1 MGLDHSPNRRATYPR
16 TPAHPALQ
24 YLACAAEEASTTMSK
39 HRDFQRVAVLN
50 RGEPAIRF
58 LRALREYNFERGTS
72 IKAVALYTEPDQEA
86 PFVRLADEMVS
97 LGPVMRPGPEG
108 QVNAYCHHEHV
119 LAALKRSRCDALW
132 PGWGFVS
139 EDPVFVKALEEAGI
153 VFLGPSSEA
162 MFRLGDKIASK
173 QLAEE
178 CDVPLAPW
186 HWIKPEDTEDVLYQE
201 AERIGYPLMVK
212 ASAGGGGRGIRKVTS
227 KDELLTSIQSAR
239 QEVEKVFGQGG
250 LFMES
255 CITGARHIEVQL
267 VAGVDGV
274 AKALGVRDCSI
285 QRRNQKVIEEAP
297 SPVLPE
303 EMQELLCKSAV
314 RLAEKAGYCGVGTA
328 EFLYQPARNR
338 AAFLEVN
345 SRLQVEHTVTEVQT
359 GCDIVK
365 AQIDIARGLP
375 WEGGNGATL
384 GHVIE
389 VRLNAEDPERGFAPS
404 PGVLRVFR
412 TPSGPGIRVD
422 SGFAEGQTIAPEFDS
437 MLAKVIA
444 WGPTRKQAI
453 ARLVRALEEFQ
464 VVVEDGAT
472 NKAFLMKLLQTPEY
486 VEGTADTSWLD
497 RAVVDSNIL
506 EPTWEFEALLL
517 AAIVEYRLQWHV
529 SVQKFFAEVMNG
541 IPQDI
546 PGTDGL
552 NVNLRLRGQSHKLDV
567 YALEPDHYLVGPP
580 GALHSVTMEPIDEHT
595 AMIHI
600 NGRRHHVL
608 YAYGRTGISVEVDD
622 SMHIV
627 ERASGGV
634 AKAPAP
640 AVVVHIAVSEGDYVE
655 PGDLLCTLEVMKM
668 EMLVRAQEAG
678 HVREISCQVNEQ
690 VQAGQPLVVLEV
702 EGDTSSKEAAD
713 TSHHEA
719 SPRPWDALFEG
730 DNPIPERLDQ
740 WDEDTAAEAISALTQ
755 QFRSI
760 FQGFD
765 VPPDLGARLE
775 QLLGQELAFTE
786 LEHPERWKPLVYS
799 LKAFTEVESLF
810 DRHLLPRHQD
820 VASLSAE
827 LDFYEFCRN
836 HHDGEEGAQEA
847 LRPFLREAL
856 SGYGVHSLDPSE
868 ALRDSI
874 LRLIMGHSNTA
885 LRHHLCSALLRML
898 MGLYVAGVHFDEDD
912 ELSTMLRQINM
923 VAKRK
928 YPSVRDNARQ
938 AQYVLFDQSRYV
950 KRRQVVA
957 EWLVEHQNAIR
968 KIADK
973 LPARPDPHNYPK
985 LQEILEELVDS
996 RHSWLPLLLKGS
1008 EPTAPEMPYIMQAV
1022 VRRFYAATDLDMIPT
1037 DLEDP
1042 EVMAAQCMVRCDG
1055 ELKPV
1060 LVMCCLPHHLRHSLS
1075 MGRRFLENRK
1085 QLFPINV
1092 ELIVIGD
1099 DKPCLYEEVIEQSV
1113 HAVGMEHTGL
1123 TRLTM
1128 SWCNGRDR
1136 LHHRTYHWKDYGLE
1150 EIELLR
1156 DIHPEAANRIE
1167 LHRLQEFHLERLESP
1182 EQLYAFRT
1190 IAKTNPKD
1198 TRIFVFAE
1206 IHDFPRD
1213 LLQIKDDNV
1222 LWEFEQRFFES
1233 LRVIREMQAM
1243 QTARHRYHLNRLTL
1257 YIRPMVHLDP
1267 QSLVKFVQRFEPATR
1282 GLGLQKVVLHV
1293 PVIDHRAPLGFT
1305 RKVMV
1310 ISKRGR
1316 HRLETEERQ
1325 PSRLPI
1331 RAMTP
1336 YDMKVVR
1343 SQRRGYI
1350 YPYEIAYLLEGRHIS
1365 DHIPH
1370 PDMVSGRFV
1379 EYDLD
1384 ESGETLAPT
1393 IRPRGQ
1399 NEAGVVV
1406 GIISNKTAKFP
1417 DGMERVWIASD
1428 PTFAMGALA
1437 EPECRR
1443 VLAAIDMAEEK
1454 KLPIEWLPISA
1465 GAKIAMDS
1473 GTENLDWTA
1482 RVLKRIVA
1490 FTQQGGEINLIVTG
1504 VNVGAQS
1511 YWNAE
1516 ATMLMHTRGVLIMTP
1531 EASMVLTGK
1540 KALDYSGGVSAEN
1553 ERGIGGFERI
1563 MGPNGQAQYFA
1574 QDLGEAYSILFEY
1587 YRYTYVKPGETL
1599 PRANRNTLD
1608 AKERSVLTH
1617 KYERDTEPFSTIG
1630 DIFDPAQNPGRKK
1643 PFAIREV
1650 MNAVKDQDSQY
1661 LERYQ
1666 AMRHADTAVTWETH
1680 IGGYPVSLIGFES
1693 RPLVRRSR
1701 VPMDGPDVWTGGTL
1715 FPQSSK
1721 KVAFSINAAS
1731 GNRPVVILAN
1741 LSGFDGSP
1749 ESLRKL
1755 QLEMGAEIGRAV
1767 VNFEGP
1773 IIFVV
1778 IGRYHGGAYV
1788 VFSKAL
1794 NPQLTAMALE
1804 GTYASVI
1811 GGAPAAAVV
1820 FPHEV
1825 RKRTEKDPRIQELQQ
1840 KLAEAPDTR
1849 KPILR
1854 EQLESMH
1861 AQIFLEKQGEVARE
1875 FDAIHTVERAVQQGS
1890 LDRIIAPAT
1899 LRPSIIEILED
1910 YWHAHRSETT
1920 SLELHQVSSET
1931 YKAQP
1936 VQDAGT
1942 STLETSKSA
1951 H

>member
-1 MGLDHSPNRRATYPR
+1 
-16 TPAHPALQ
+16 
-24 YLACAAEEASTTMSK
+24 MSK

-72 IKAVALYTEPDQEA
+72 IKAIALYTEPDQEA

-97 LGPVMRPGPEG
+97 LGPVMHQGPDG
-108 QVNAYCHHEHV
+108 PVNAYIYHDHV
-119 LAALKRSRCDALW
+119 LAALKKSRCDALW

-139 EDPVFVKALEEAGI
+139 EDPIFVKALEDAGI

-173 QLAEE
+173 ELAEE
-178 CDVPLAPW
+178 CGVPLAPW
-186 HWIKPEDTEDVLYQE
+186 HWIKDEDTEEKLYEE

-212 ASAGGGGRGIRKVTS
+212 ASAGGGGRGIRKVST
-227 KDELLTSIQSAR
+227 KEELFPSIQSAR

-255 CITGARHIEVQL
+255 CITGARHIEVQF

-297 SPVLPE
+297 SPVLPDDI
-303 EMQELLCKSAV
+303 QELLCSSSV
-314 RLAEKAGYCGVGTA
+314 RLAEEAGYCGVGTA
-328 EFLYQPARNR
+328 EFLYQPAHNK

-365 AQIDIARGLP
+365 AQIDIARGQA
-375 WEGGNGATL
+375 WEGGNGAAL
-384 GHVIE
+384 GYVIE

-472 NKAFLMKLLQTPEY
+472 NKSFLMKLLQTQEY

-497 RAVVDSNIL
+497 RAVVEGNIL

-529 SVQKFFAEVMNG
+529 SVQKFFTEVMNG
-541 IPQDI
+541 IPQDL

-552 NVNLRLRGQSHKLDV
+552 DVNLRLRGQSHHFEV
-567 YALEPDHYLVGPP
+567 YALEPDHYLVGQP
-580 GALHSVTMEPIDEHT
+580 GALHSVTMETIDEHT
-595 AMIHI
+595 AMLHI
-600 NGRRHHVL
+600 DGRRHHVL
-608 YAYGRTGISVEVDD
+608 YAYGRTGISVEVDG

-640 AVVVHIAVSEGDYVE
+640 AVVVHIAVHEGDNVE

-678 HVREISCQVNEQ
+678 RVSEITCRVNEQ
-690 VQAGQPLVVLEV
+690 VQAGQSLVVLEV
-702 EGDTSSKEAAD
+702 EGSAD
-713 TSHHEA
+713 TIEA
-719 SPRPWDALFEG
+719 SVEAETLQATPRPWDGLFE
-730 DNPIPERLDQ
+730 DENPIPERLDQ
-740 WDEDTAAEAISALTQ
+740 WEEDKAEAAIAALAQ
-755 QFRSI
+755 QVRSI

-775 QLLGQELAFTE
+775 QLLGEELAFTE
-786 LEHPERWKPLVYS
+786 LEYPERWKPLVYT
-799 LKAFTEVESLF
+799 LKAFTQVESLF
-810 DRHLLPRHQD
+810 DLHLLQRPQE
-820 VASLSAE
+820 SINLSAE

-836 HHDGEEGAQEA
+836 HHDGEEGAQEV
-847 LRPFLREAL
+847 LRPFLRDAL

-898 MGLYVAGVHFDEDD
+898 MGLYVAGVHFEDD
-912 ELSTMLRQINM
+912 EELSNMLRQIT
-923 VAKRK
+923 VISSRR

-938 AQYVLFDQSRYV
+938 AMYVLFDQSRYV
-950 KRRQVVA
+950 QRRKVVA
-957 EWLVEHQNAIR
+957 EWLEQRQESIR
-968 KIADK
+968 GFIEKYPGK
-973 LPARPDPHNYPK
+973 LDPHNIPK
-985 LQEILEELVDS
+985 LQNIIEDLVDS
-996 RHSWLPLLLKGS
+996 RHSWLPLLLK
-1008 EPTAPEMPYIMQAV
+1008 ENNPTSPDMPYMMQAMI
-1022 VRRFYAATDLDMIPT
+1022 RRFYAATDLDVIPMSM
-1037 DLEDP
+1037 DDP

-1060 LVMCCLPHHLRHSLS
+1060 LVMCSEPQHLRHSLS
-1075 MGRRFLENRK
+1075 LGRRFLENRK
-1085 QLFPINV
+1085 QLFPISV
-1092 ELIVIGD
+1092 ELVVMGR
-1099 DKPCLYEEVIEQSV
+1099 DKPCDFDSIIEQSV

-1123 TRLTM
+1123 TRLTV
-1128 SWCNGRDR
+1128 SWCNGRER
-1136 LHHRTYHWKDYGLE
+1136 LHHRTYQWKDYGLE

-1167 LHRLQEFHLERLESP
+1167 LHRLQEFNLERLESP

-1190 IAKTNPKD
+1190 TAKANPKD

-1213 LLQIKDDNV
+1213 LMQVKEDGN
-1222 LWEFEQRFFES
+1222 LWEFEQRFYES
-1233 LRVIREMQAM
+1233 LRVIRDMQAM

-1257 YIRPMVHLDP
+1257 FIRPVVHLDP

-1282 GLGLQKVVLHV
+1282 GLGLQKVVLHA
-1293 PVIDHRAPLGFT
+1293 PVIDHRVPLGYT
-1305 RKVMV
+1305 RKMMV

-1336 YDMKVVR
+1336 YDIKVVR
-1343 SQRRGYI
+1343 AQRRGQV

-1384 ESGETLAPT
+1384 ESGEVLAPT

-1443 VLAAIDMAEEK
+1443 ILAALEMAEER
-1454 KLPIEWLPISA
+1454 KLPVEWIPISA

-1482 RVLKRIVA
+1482 RVLKRIVS
-1490 FTQQGGEINLIVTG
+1490 FTQKGGEINLIVTG

-1540 KALDYSGGVSAEN
+1540 KALDYSGGVSAED

-1574 QDLGEAYSILFEY
+1574 RDLGEAYSILFEY
-1587 YRYTYVKPGETL
+1587 YRYTYVKPSETL
-1599 PRANRNTLD
+1599 PRPNRSTLD
-1608 AKERSVLTH
+1608 SKERSVLTH
-1617 KYERDTEPFSTIG
+1617 PYSRDAEPFATIG

-1650 MNAVKDQDSQY
+1650 MTAVKDQDSNY
-1661 LERYQ
+1661 LERYK
-1666 AMRHADTAVTWETH
+1666 AMRHANTAVSWETH

-1693 RPLVRRSR
+1693 RPMVRRSR

-1794 NPQLTAMALE
+1794 NSQLTALALE
-1804 GTYASVI
+1804 DTYASVI

-1825 RKRTEKDPRIQELQQ
+1825 RKRTKQDPRIQDLEKQ
-1840 KLAEAPDTR
+1840 LADAPDTR

-1861 AQIFLEKQGEVARE
+1861 AQVFLEKQGEVAKE

-1890 LDRIIAPAT
+1890 LDRIIAPAN
-1899 LRPSIIEILED
+1899 LRPAIIDILEN
-1910 YWHAHRSETT
+1910 YWNAHRADTG
-1920 SLELHQVSSET
+1920 SLEFQPSSSET
-1931 YKAQP
+1931 FTATP
-1936 VQDAGT
+1936 VQ
-1942 STLETSKSA
+1942 ETPAPSISIEA
-1951 H
+1951 SDNA